1 MAQEAEESVMLT
13 GVRMTAGVV
22 RVGETARRP
31 ATPAAGFVADPID
44 AILERQSRN
53 ARFWAEWFPLRDGF
67 GERLP
72 HRLGRHPLIFVGC

>member
-22 RVGETARRP
+22 HVGETARRP

>member
-22 RVGETARRP
+22 RVGEAARRP
-31 ATPAAGFVADPID
+31 ATPAAGFAADLID
-44 AILERQSRN
+44 AILARRIRN
-53 ARFWAEWFPLRDGF
+53 ARFWAEWVPLRGGF

-72 HRLGRHPLIFVGC
+72 HRLGRHPLIFVG